1 MRMMLR
7 RDWPAELTLR
17 RNGGYRVLWYVGGR
31 SRIHSSVHEAM
42 SWISNRCG
50 LLRVAVNI
58 AAMLRKNEIE
68 EEWTFPLLFDK
79 IMIIRNELL
88 RYIGCQSQWQLIVII
103 YRDTGW
109 PLGPRSMLEPV
120 SLGESEVNV
129 QTPGSWLCSHK
140 K

>member
-1 MRMMLR
+1 MEVEDRYLNLR
-7 RDWPAELTLR
+7 AQPVDSCAE
-17 RNGGYRVLWYVGGR
+17 
-31 SRIHSSVHEAM
+31 EA
-42 SWISNRCG
+42 CG

-79 IMIIRNELL
+79 IMTIRNELL